1 MAAVD
6 ESVVRDMV
14 QLVIIASLK
23 EVKNETISHNF
34 KWPNV
39 VDFTPDRAQSTI
51 EQFIQSWELDNSW
64 LHHTIY
70 SGIQQDT
77 GFHCYKV
84 IFSQPSRRKP
94 VPRAT
99 ACVFFYILT
108 EGLDAGTQVKIFYI
122 VEGQRVVLRPNVEEF
137 REKWL
142 KDVINSKLAVNNEIN
157 V

>member
-51 EQFIQSWELDNSW
+51 EQFIQVTEQLSVKL
-64 LHHTIY
+64 LICKL
-70 SGIQQDT
+70 
-77 GFHCYKV
+77 FL
-84 IFSQPSRRKP
+84 
-94 VPRAT
+94 RA
-99 ACVFFYILT
+99 
-108 EGLDAGTQVKIFYI
+108 G
-122 VEGQRVVLRPNVEEF
+122 N
-137 REKWL
+137 
-142 KDVINSKLAVNNEIN
+142 
-157 V
+157 

>member
-51 EQFIQSWELDNSW
+51 EQFIQVTEQLSVKLLICKLYFKSWELDDSW

-122 VEGQRVVLRPNVEEF
+122 VEGQRVVLR
-137 REKWL
+137 
-142 KDVINSKLAVNNEIN
+142 
-157 V
+157 

>member
-51 EQFIQSWELDNSW
+51 EQFIQVTEQLSVKLLICKLYFKSWELDDSW

-108 EGLDAGTQVKIFYI
+108 EGLVSVASHDLSHDITI
-122 VEGQRVVLRPNVEEF
+122 
-137 REKWL
+137 
-142 KDVINSKLAVNNEIN
+142 
-157 V
+157 